1 MPYPGEFYRN
11 LERRLS
17 KYTLRE
23 ALDELSA
30 QGNVIDFDG
39 YFIGL
44 EDSDIP
50 NLREVIENY
59 IGMDKEDFQYSYIA
73 HSGNKK
79 LSRLALMCGVGPGS
93 YVDPTIPKPLDGME
107 WIRALIRYVEKR
119 YGASLLATAKAY
131 FDSEYNPINNYD
143 MTETETPN
151 ITETTSGSSNSKV
164 ESKSN
169 ASSSLYGFNS
179 ADAVPATKSDA
190 DTTTEA
196 LKANNFTDGSRTTT
210 GTRTLT
216 RSGNIGVTTSQ
227 QMLESEL
234 ELRKFDLLERVF
246 QCFDKVFVRSV
257 YAR

>member
-1 MPYPGEFYRN
+1 MPMTGREYR
-11 LERRLS
+11 EREKKLS

-23 ALDELSA
+23 ILDDISA
-30 QGNVIDFDG
+30 QGNVYDYDIYFSPISEHDDLKQVIIDYLDMT
-39 YFIGL
+39 
-44 EDSDIP
+44 E
-50 NLREVIENY
+50 
-59 IGMDKEDFQYSYIA
+59 EDFQYSYIA
-73 HSGNKK
+73 RSGNKL
-79 LSRLALMCGVGPGS
+79 LSRLAIMCAVGPGG
-93 YVDPTIPKPLDGME
+93 YDPNAVNQLDGVQMVSD
-107 WIRALIRYVEKR
+107 LIGYVHER
-119 YGASLLATAKAY
+119 YGASLLATAQAY
-131 FDSEYNPINNYD
+131 FDSDYNPINNYD

-164 ESKSN
+164 ESDSN
-169 ASSSLYGFNS
+169 ASSSVYGFNS
-179 ADAVPATKSDA
+179 TDAVPATTSDA

-196 LKANNFTDGSRTTT
+196 LKANNYTDGSRTTT

>member
-1 MPYPGEFYRN
+1 MATAREYRQC
-11 LERRLS
+11 EKILS

-23 ALDELSA
+23 VLDELA
-30 QGNVIDFDG
+30 LQGNVYDMDIYFAHIDSFD
-39 YFIGL
+39 
-44 EDSDIP
+44 D
-50 NLREVIENY
+50 LRQVIFNY
-59 IGMDKEDFQYSYIA
+59 LHMTDEDFQYAYLA
-73 HSGNKK
+73 RSGNKK
-79 LSRLALMCGVGPGS
+79 LSRLAIMMAVGPGG
-93 YVDPTIPKPLDGME
+93 YDDPDGTIPLDGVE
-107 WIRALIRYVEKR
+107 WVKSLIKHVHQR
-119 YGASLLATAKAY
+119 YGASLLATAQAY
-131 FDSEYNPINNYD
+131 FDSDYNPINNYD

-164 ESKSN
+164 ESESH

-179 ADAVPATKSDA
+179 TDPVPATKSDA

-196 LKANNFTDGSRTTT
+196 LKANNYTDGSRTTT